1 MKYVFSLK
9 IPAFFFFKQTQ
20 TSFQIKAKFTFPHP
34 SHNNNK
40 KKKASK
46 ISFSQ
51 KILSQSWR
59 KFESEYWLT
68 QTSESGTF
76 FLGVCHKGQNEEFLS
91 NTEYLRD

>member
-40 KKKASK
+40 KKKH
-46 ISFSQ
+46 Q
-51 KILSQSWR
+51 KSVFHR
-59 KFESEYWLT
+59 KFSA
-68 QTSESGTF
+68 SP
-76 FLGVCHKGQNEEFLS
+76 EE
-91 NTEYLRD
+91 NLRVSTD